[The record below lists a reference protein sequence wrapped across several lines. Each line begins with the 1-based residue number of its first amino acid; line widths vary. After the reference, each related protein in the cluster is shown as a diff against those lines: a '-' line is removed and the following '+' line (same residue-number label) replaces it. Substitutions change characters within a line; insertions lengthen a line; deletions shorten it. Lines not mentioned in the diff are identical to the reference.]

1 MIIPNY
7 LHFVLCC
14 AILFLTLSCATPSQ
28 ESMPHFSETLAILDE
43 KDLIPE
49 GIAYDP
55 VHKRLL
61 LSSMYKRKIVAI
73 EEDGSYYD
81 FARSASDSLWG
92 VLGMEVDSV
101 RGKLWVVSSKG
112 EFIPTLPRIADQRWR
127 SRLYRYDVLTSKL
140 ENIYERKPASSS
152 NFAFNDLTISNTG
165 DVYVTESLN
174 STLYILRSNAEQI
187 EEFLRIPDYTFLN
200 GIALQPDGAAMF
212 VSCTE
217 GVLKVDIATKQYRL
231 LSYKFASHP
240 NPVDGLVFYESTL
253 LGHQSSQLTRFIL
266 NNKLDSIIGH
276 TVLDSVGLN
285 SSTSGVAGEN
295 GWYYYIANS
304 QIRTGVDYKN
314 RVTKPMDCLEN
325 VIIRR
330 RKLH

>member
-1 MIIPNY
+1 MIILNY
-7 LHFVLCC
+7 LQFILLCVM
-14 AILFLTLSCATPSQ
+14 LFMTLSCATQLQ
-28 ESMPHFSETLAILDE
+28 EGMPRLSDTLAIIDE

-49 GIAYDP
+49 GTAYDP
-55 VHKRLL
+55 VHKRIL

-101 RGKLWVVSSKG
+101 RSKLWVISSKG
-112 EFIPTLPRIADQRWR
+112 EFIPTRPRIADQRWN
-127 SRLYRYDVLTSKL
+127 SRLYCYDLLTSKL
-140 ENIYERKPASSS
+140 EGIYVVENAASM

-174 STLYILRSNAEQI
+174 SSLYLLRHGTNKV
-187 EEFLRIPDYTFLN
+187 EEFLSIPEFTFLN
-200 GIALQPDGAAMF
+200 GIAFQPDGTALF

-217 GVLKVDIATKQYRL
+217 GVIKVDITTKQHRIL
-231 LSYKFASHP
+231 PYKFTD
-240 NPVDGLVFYESTL
+240 NPSPIDGLVFYKDGL
-253 LGHQSSQLTRFIL
+253 IGHQSSQLTRFIL

-276 TVLDSVGLN
+276 TVLDSVGLDG
-285 SSTSGVAGEN
+285 STSGVLGAN
-295 GWYYYIANS
+295 GWYYYIVNS
-304 QIRTGVDYKN
+304 QIRTGVDYENKIA
-314 RVTKPMDCLEN
+314 KPLDSLEN

-330 RKLH
+330 LKLQ